1 MHQVKG
7 GWWIPICFFSSA
19 SANADKTEVSY
30 FHQIQPYTHQSSR
43 KCIMEMTPQHLP
55 TNIHSFVFTGSQ
67 KLKVSQLEKEPW
79 ISAGVDDNNT
89 FFRPVLSTHVMS
101 TWVETFSYFSQNS
114 FCHMKTKALHLLPRW
129 VFSFSSWKKANVFI
143 WNS

>member
-1 MHQVKG
+1 
-7 GWWIPICFFSSA
+7 
-19 SANADKTEVSY
+19 
-30 FHQIQPYTHQSSR
+30 
-43 KCIMEMTPQHLP
+43 MEMTPQHLP

-101 TWVETFSYFSQNS
+101 T
-114 FCHMKTKALHLLPRW
+114 
-129 VFSFSSWKKANVFI
+129 
-143 WNS
+143 